1 MPYPD
6 VERGACPKRH
16 RLIYMYIKL
25 QNDTMAIR
33 ALPTA
38 KILAMLVHKMQITR
52 CKNSVTNT
60 CYRYTATAVIKPY
73 LRAVALYI

>member
-1 MPYPD
+1 MPFPD
-6 VERGACPKRH
+6 VERGAFPKPH
-16 RLIYMYIKL
+16 CLIYIKL
-25 QNDTMAIR
+25 RNDTMAISTS
-33 ALPTA
+33 PTA
-38 KILAMLVHKMQITR
+38 KILAMLVHKMQITW